1 MYRCVARTPPA
12 AGIRPSV
19 GPVAASGS
27 QSLQWHAPSY
37 ASPWGQS
44 PTAKCSSL
52 ASYNASQPYGLQPP
66 HPKGSLELTCHQ
78 TQMLG
83 VSFSWERSGRDVSSS
98 ETITGFPAASGLPY
112 HLGMWQWAVMGW
124 GSQAWVVLGLLL
136 SSLFSLWATLWLC
149 MWALIY
155 QVYSKPECSMVWSL
169 VKKGKT
175 DRLFPECQNLYN
187 WRRNLK

>member
-98 ETITGFPAASGLPY
+98 ETITGFPAAMGCY
-112 HLGMWQWAVMGW
+112 TTWACGNGQWWVEAAKPGW
-124 GSQAWVVLGLLL
+124 YWACFSHPCSLFELHFGCVCELL
-136 SSLFSLWATLWLC
+136 SIRFTQSLSVQRSEASL
-149 MWALIY
+149 
-155 QVYSKPECSMVWSL
+155 
-169 VKKGKT
+169 KKGKQIVYF
-175 DRLFPECQNLYN
+175 LNVKIFIIEEGI
-187 WRRNLK
+187 